1 MKRVARPDA
10 GQHAIVVEPVL
21 GVIQVELAVLGVA
34 VHVQHARVAVR
45 ILPIVRKTICTT
57 AL

>member
-34 VHVQHARVAVR
+34 VR